1 MSLPLVFSHVFEP
14 SVEEAFD
21 WYRSQSEFAAMH
33 LLSKIDEAIKLL
45 VQNPRL
51 FPVQK
56 RQFRQVVLTPFPYVL
71 VYKVRQHDVFI
82 YKLFHTSRNPRQKLK

>member
-21 WYRSQSEFAAMH
+21 WYRSQSEF
-33 LLSKIDEAIKLL
+33 